1 MSPGLRSKN
10 RMEWSIGNV
19 SGGLEGKEGVEE
31 QVIEARTY
39 SQIDVE
45 QPRYS

>member
-1 MSPGLRSKN
+1 MSPGLRSKS

-19 SGGLEGKEGVEE
+19 SGGLEGKEVVEE

-45 QPRYS
+45 QPRCS